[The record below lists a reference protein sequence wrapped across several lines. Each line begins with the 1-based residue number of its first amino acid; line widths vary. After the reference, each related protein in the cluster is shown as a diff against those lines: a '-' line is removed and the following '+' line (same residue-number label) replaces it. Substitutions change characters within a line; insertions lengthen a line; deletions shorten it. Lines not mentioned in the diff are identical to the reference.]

1 MPERS
6 AIRMPRLGL
15 AARLAACLIGGAVV
29 YSSCFSFFQQRLE
42 QRHLESLVSMSAARI
57 ADVVRNSARD
67 AMMHNDRERLY
78 VMIRDIGRE
87 PGIRLLRIISE
98 EGLVRH
104 STLTREIGTMVDK
117 KAEACFGCHAQS
129 QPLSRL
135 PSKQRSRVF
144 VEPDGLRTLAIILPI
159 ENSPDCSNAACHAH
173 PAQRQILGVI
183 DAHLALDGVDAQ
195 LAEHRTQMM
204 AFTVAAALIVSLASV
219 VFIFIFVHRP
229 VRELI
234 YGTLKIGRGDLKHRI
249 HVESSDEF
257 GLLAAS
263 FNRMA
268 EELGQAYGELQEWGR
283 RLEDRVHEKTEE
295 LEKAHKGMI
304 HSEKMASLGKLAATV
319 AHEVNNPLFGMLTYA
334 RLTMKEVVKSDLPED
349 KRKRILEYQEIIDRE
364 SKRCGELMK
373 GLLTFAR
380 QSPPQHAMTQLNTI
394 VARAQALVAHQY
406 ELAQI
411 ELTVNTDPALPEISC
426 DPDQIQ
432 QVIIVLLV
440 NACEALGHGG
450 SVTVSTR
457 TLDSGQGVLIGVRDT
472 GPGISSDVQAQ
483 IFEPFF
489 STKDD
494 QHRTGLGLAVARG
507 IIDRHGGTITVESKP
522 GDGAEFRVQL
532 PLSTGLKPATA
543 VARET
548 T

>member
-1 MPERS
+1 
-6 AIRMPRLGL
+6 MPRLGL
-15 AARLAACLIGGAVV
+15 AARLAGCLIGGAIV
-29 YSSCFSFFQQRLE
+29 YSSCFSFFQQRME
-42 QRHLESLVSMSAARI
+42 QRQQESLVSMSAARI

-87 PGIRLLRIISE
+87 PGMRLLRIISE
-98 EGLVRH
+98 DGLIRH
-104 STLTREIGTMVDK
+104 STRTGEIGAMVDK
-117 KAEACFGCHAQS
+117 KAEACFGCHAQG

-135 PSKQRSRVF
+135 PNKQSTRVF
-144 VEPDGLRTLAIILPI
+144 TEPGGQRTLAIILPI
-159 ENSPDCSNAACHAH
+159 ENSSDCSNAACHAH
-173 PAQRQILGVI
+173 PPQRRILGVI
-183 DAHLALDGVDAQ
+183 DAHLALDSVDAQ

-204 AFTVAAALIVSLASV
+204 AFTVAAALIVSLLSGL
-219 VFIFIFVHRP
+219 FIFVFVHRP

-268 EELGQAYGELQEWGR
+268 EELGRAYGELQEWAR
-283 RLEDRVHEKTEE
+283 RLEDRVHEKTAE
-295 LEKAHKGMI
+295 LEQAHKGMI

-380 QSPPQHAMTQLNTI
+380 QSPPQHAMTQLNTT
-394 VARAQALVAHQY
+394 VARAHALVAHQY

-411 ELTVNTDPALPEISC
+411 ELIVHTDPALPEISC

-432 QVIIVLLV
+432 QVLIVLLV

-450 SVTVSTR
+450 AVTVSTR
-457 TLDSGQGVLIGVRDT
+457 TLDAGQGVLLSVRDT
-472 GPGISSDVQAQ
+472 GPGISSEVQSQ

-507 IIDRHGGTITVESKP
+507 IVDRHGGTITVDSKP
-522 GDGAEFRVQL
+522 GEGAEFRVQL
-532 PLSTGLKPATA
+532 PLSTGPQPATA
-543 VARET
+543 VAREAT
-548 T
+548 

>member
-15 AARLAACLIGGAVV
+15 AARLAACLIGGAIV

-87 PGIRLLRIISE
+87 PGMRLLRIISE

-104 STLTREIGTMVDK
+104 STRTSEIGTMVDK
-117 KAEACFGCHAQS
+117 NAEACFGCHAQS

-135 PSKQRSRVF
+135 PNKERSRVF
-144 VEPDGLRTLAIILPI
+144 VEPDGHRTLAIILPI

-204 AFTVAAALIVSLASV
+204 AFTIGAALIVSLLSGG
-219 VFIFIFVHRP
+219 FIFIFVHRP

-234 YGTLKIGRGDLKHRI
+234 YGTLKIGRGDLHHRI
-249 HVESSDEF
+249 HVGSNDEF

-268 EELGQAYGELQEWGR
+268 EELAQAYGQLKEWAR
-283 RLEDRVHEKTEE
+283 RLEDRVQEKSAE

-304 HSEKMASLGKLAATV
+304 YSEKMASLGKLAATV

-373 GLLTFAR
+373 SLLTFAR

-394 VARAQALVAHQY
+394 VARAQALVTHQY
-406 ELAQI
+406 SLAQI
-411 ELTVNTDPALPEISC
+411 ELIVHSDPALPEISC

-432 QVIIVLLV
+432 QVVIVLLV

-450 SVTVSTR
+450 SVIVSTR
-457 TLDSGQGVLIGVRDT
+457 TLESGQGVLISVRDT
-472 GPGISSDVQAQ
+472 GPGISSDVQVQ

-507 IIDRHGGTITVESKP
+507 IMDRHGGTITVESKP
-522 GDGAEFRVQL
+522 GEGAEFRVQL
-532 PLSTGLKPATA
+532 PLSTEPQPSIAG
-543 VARET
+543 ARET

>member
-1 MPERS
+1 V
-6 AIRMPRLGL
+6 G
-15 AARLAACLIGGAVV
+15 
-29 YSSCFSFFQQRLE
+29 
-42 QRHLESLVSMSAARI
+42 
-57 ADVVRNSARD
+57 
-67 AMMHNDRERLY
+67 
-78 VMIRDIGRE
+78 
-87 PGIRLLRIISE
+87 
-98 EGLVRH
+98 
-104 STLTREIGTMVDK
+104 
-117 KAEACFGCHAQS
+117 
-129 QPLSRL
+129 
-135 PSKQRSRVF
+135 
-144 VEPDGLRTLAIILPI
+144 
-159 ENSPDCSNAACHAH
+159 
-173 PAQRQILGVI
+173 
-183 DAHLALDGVDAQ
+183 
-195 LAEHRTQMM
+195 
-204 AFTVAAALIVSLASV
+204 
-219 VFIFIFVHRP
+219 
-229 VRELI
+229 
-234 YGTLKIGRGDLKHRI
+234 
-249 HVESSDEF
+249 SSDEF

-268 EELGQAYGELQEWGR
+268 EELGQAYGQLQDWGR

-394 VARAQALVAHQY
+394 VARAQALVTHQY
-406 ELAQI
+406 ALAQI
-411 ELTVNTDPALPEISC
+411 ELIVSTDPALPGISC

-432 QVIIVLLV
+432 QVLIVLLV
-440 NACEALGHGG
+440 NACGRLPIRTH
-450 SVTVSTR
+450 
-457 TLDSGQGVLIGVRDT
+457 TLDSGQGVLISVRDT

-507 IIDRHGGTITVESKP
+507 IVDRHGGTITVESKP
-522 GDGAEFRVQL
+522 GEGAEFRVQL
-532 PLSTGLKPATA
+532 PLSTGPQPTST

>member
-1 MPERS
+1 
-6 AIRMPRLGL
+6 MPRLGL
-15 AARLAACLIGGAVV
+15 AARLAGCLIGGAIV
-29 YSSCFSFFQQRLE
+29 YSSCFSFFQQRME
-42 QRHLESLVSMSAARI
+42 QRQQESLVSMSAARI

-87 PGIRLLRIISE
+87 PGMRLLRIISE
-98 EGLVRH
+98 EGLIRH
-104 STLTREIGTMVDK
+104 STRTGEIGTMVDK
-117 KAEACFGCHAQS
+117 KTEACFGCHAQG

-135 PSKQRSRVF
+135 PNQQSTRVF
-144 VEPDGLRTLAIILPI
+144 VEPDGHRTLAIILPI

-173 PAQRQILGVI
+173 PSQRRILGVI
-183 DAHLALDGVDAQ
+183 DAHLALDSVDAQ

-204 AFTVAAALIVSLASV
+204 AFTIAAALIVSLLSG
-219 VFIFIFVHRP
+219 VFIFVFVHRP

-249 HVESSDEF
+249 HVESTDEF

-263 FNRMA
+263 FNHMA
-268 EELGQAYGELQEWGR
+268 EELGRAYGELQEWAR
-283 RLEDRVHEKTEE
+283 RLEDRVHEKTAE
-295 LEKAHKGMI
+295 LEQAHKGMI

-394 VARAQALVAHQY
+394 VARAHALVAHQY

-411 ELTVNTDPALPEISC
+411 ELIVQTDPALPEISC

-432 QVIIVLLV
+432 QVLIVLLV

-450 SVTVSTR
+450 AVTVSTR
-457 TLDSGQGVLIGVRDT
+457 TLDAGQGVLISVRDT
-472 GPGISSDVQAQ
+472 GPGISSEVQSQ

-507 IIDRHGGTITVESKP
+507 IVDRHGGTITVDSKP
-522 GDGAEFRVQL
+522 GEGAEFRVQL
-532 PLSTGLKPATA
+532 PLSTGPQPATA

>member
-1 MPERS
+1 
-6 AIRMPRLGL
+6 MPRLGL

-42 QRHLESLVSMSAARI
+42 QRHLESLVSLSAARI

-78 VMIRDIGRE
+78 AMIRDIGRE
-87 PGIRLLRIISE
+87 PGMRLLRIISE

-104 STLTREIGTMVDK
+104 STRTGEIGTMVDK
-117 KAEACFGCHAQS
+117 HAEACFGCHAQS

-135 PSKQRSRVF
+135 PSKERSRVF
-144 VEPDGLRTLAIILPI
+144 VEPDGQRTLAIILPI
-159 ENSPDCSNAACHAH
+159 ENSPDCSSAACHAH

-195 LAEHRTQMM
+195 LAEHRMQMM
-204 AFTVAAALIVSLASV
+204 AFTVGAALIVSLLSGG
-219 VFIFIFVHRP
+219 FIFMFVHRP

-234 YGTLKIGRGDLKHRI
+234 YGTLKIGRGDLNHRI
-249 HVESSDEF
+249 QVGSSDEF

-268 EELGQAYGELQEWGR
+268 EELGQAYGQLKEWGR
-283 RLEDRVHEKTEE
+283 RLEDRVQEKTAE

-394 VARAQALVAHQY
+394 VARAQALVTHQY
-406 ELAQI
+406 SLAQI
-411 ELTVNTDPALPEISC
+411 ELIVDTDPELPEISC

-432 QVIIVLLV
+432 QVVIVLLV

-450 SVTVSTR
+450 SVTVGTR
-457 TLDSGQGVLIGVRDT
+457 TLPAGQGVLIGVRDT

-507 IIDRHGGTITVESKP
+507 IVDRHGGTITVESKP
-522 GDGAEFRVQL
+522 GAGAEF
-532 PLSTGLKPATA
+532 PLSTGPQTTPT
-543 VARET
+543 VAKET

>member
-1 MPERS
+1 
-6 AIRMPRLGL
+6 MPRLGL
-15 AARLAACLIGGAVV
+15 GARLAGCLIGGAIV

-42 QRHLESLVSMSAARI
+42 QRQQESLVSMSAARI
-57 ADVVRNSARD
+57 AHVVRNSARD

-78 VMIRDIGRE
+78 VMIRDVGRE
-87 PGIRLLRIISE
+87 PGMRLLRIISQ
-98 EGLVRH
+98 EGLIRH
-104 STLTREIGTMVDK
+104 STRSGEIGTMVDK
-117 KAEACFGCHAQS
+117 KAEACFGCHAQD

-135 PSKQRSRVF
+135 PDKQSSRVF
-144 VEPDGLRTLAIILPI
+144 VEPDGHRTLAIILPI
-159 ENSPDCSNAACHAH
+159 ENSSDCSNAACHAH
-173 PAQRQILGVI
+173 PPQRRILGVI
-183 DAHLALDGVDAQ
+183 DAHLALDSVDAQ

-204 AFTVAAALIVSLASV
+204 AFTIAAALIVSLLSG
-219 VFIFIFVHRP
+219 VFIFVFVHRP

-268 EELGQAYGELQEWGR
+268 EELGRAYGELQEWAR
-283 RLEDRVHEKTEE
+283 RLEDRVHEKTAE
-295 LEKAHKGMI
+295 LEQAHKGMI

-334 RLTMKEVVKSDLPED
+334 RLTMKEVVKSDLPEA

-394 VARAQALVAHQY
+394 VARAHALVAHQY

-411 ELTVNTDPALPEISC
+411 ELIVHTDLALPEISC

-432 QVIIVLLV
+432 QVLIVLLV

-450 SVTVSTR
+450 AVTVSTR
-457 TLDSGQGVLIGVRDT
+457 TLDAGQGVLISVRDT
-472 GPGISSDVQAQ
+472 GPGIPSEVQAQ

-507 IIDRHGGTITVESKP
+507 IVDRHGGTITVDSKP
-522 GDGAEFRVQL
+522 GEGAEFRVQL
-532 PLSTGLKPATA
+532 PLSTGPQPVTA

>member
-1 MPERS
+1 MPDRA

-15 AARLAACLIGGAVV
+15 AARLAACLIGGAIL

-57 ADVVRNSARD
+57 ANVVRNSARD

-78 VMIRDIGRE
+78 AMIRDIGRE
-87 PGIRLLRIISE
+87 PGMRLLRIISE

-104 STLTREIGTMVDK
+104 STRTSEVGMMVDK
-117 KAEACFGCHAQS
+117 QAEACFGCHAQS

-135 PSKQRSRVF
+135 PNKDRSRVF
-144 VEPDGLRTLAIILPI
+144 VEPDGHRTLAIILPI
-159 ENSPDCSNAACHAH
+159 ENSPDCSSAACHAH

-183 DAHLALDGVDAQ
+183 DAHLSLESVDAQ

-204 AFTVAAALIVSLASV
+204 AFTVGAALIVSLLSAG
-219 VFIFIFVHRP
+219 FIFVFVHRP

-234 YGTLKIGRGDLKHRI
+234 YGTLKIGRGQLKHRI
-249 HVESSDEF
+249 HVGSNDEF
-257 GLLAAS
+257 GLLATS

-268 EELGQAYGELQEWGR
+268 EELGQAYGELQQWGR

-295 LEKAHKGMI
+295 LENAHKGMI

-334 RLTMKEVVKSDLPED
+334 RLTMKEVIKSDLPED
-349 KRKRILEYQEIIDRE
+349 KRKRILEYQEIIDHE

-380 QSPPQHAMTQLNTI
+380 QSPPQHAMTQLNKI
-394 VARAQALVAHQY
+394 VDRARALVAHQY
-406 ELAQI
+406 SLAQI
-411 ELTVNTDPALPEISC
+411 DLVIHTDAALPEISC

-432 QVIIVLLV
+432 QVLIVLLV
-440 NACEALGHGG
+440 NACEAMGQGG
-450 SVTVSTR
+450 SVTVSTGA
-457 TLDSGQGVLIGVRDT
+457 LHNGEGVLITVRDT
-472 GPGISSDVQAQ
+472 GPGISKDVQAQ

-507 IIDRHGGTITVESKP
+507 IIDRHGGTITVESNL
-522 GDGAEFRVQL
+522 GQGAEFRVQL
-532 PLSTGLKPATA
+532 PILIGPRPTLA
-543 VARET
+543 VVRESP
-548 T
+548 

>member
-87 PGIRLLRIISE
+87 PGMRLLRIISE

-104 STLTREIGTMVDK
+104 STRTSEIGTMVDK

-135 PSKQRSRVF
+135 PSKERSRVF
-144 VEPDGLRTLAIILPI
+144 LEPDGHRTLAIILPI

-249 HVESSDEF
+249 HVGSSDEF

-295 LEKAHKGMI
+295 LENAHKGMI

-394 VARAQALVAHQY
+394 VARAQALVTHQCS
-406 ELAQI
+406 LAQI
-411 ELTVNTDPALPEISC
+411 ELIVNTDPALPEISC

-450 SVTVSTR
+450 SVTVSTL
-457 TLDSGQGVLIGVRDT
+457 TLASGQGVLISVRDT

-522 GDGAEFRVQL
+522 GEGAEFRVQL
-532 PLSTGLKPATA
+532 PLSTGPKPATA
-543 VARET
+543 VVRET

>member
-268 EELGQAYGELQEWGR
+268 GELGQAYGELQEWGR

>member
-1 MPERS
+1 MSDRS

-15 AARLAACLIGGAVV
+15 AARLAACLIGGAIV

-42 QRHLESLVSMSAARI
+42 QRQQESLVSMSAARI

-78 VMIRDIGRE
+78 AMIRDIGRE
-87 PGIRLLRIISE
+87 PGMRLLRIISE

-104 STLTREIGTMVDK
+104 STRTSEIGTMVDK
-117 KAEACFGCHAQS
+117 RAEACYGCHEQN
-129 QPLSRL
+129 QPLTRL
-135 PSKQRSRVF
+135 PNRARSRVF
-144 VEPDGLRTLAIILPI
+144 FEPDGHRTLAIILPI
-159 ENSPDCSNAACHAH
+159 ENSPDCSTAACHAH
-173 PAQRQILGVI
+173 PANRQILGVI
-183 DAHLALDGVDAQ
+183 DAHLSLQGVDEQ

-204 AFTVAAALIVSLASV
+204 AFTIAAAMIVSLLSAG
-219 VFIFIFVHRP
+219 FIFIFVHRP

-249 HVESSDEF
+249 NVGSSDEF
-257 GLLAAS
+257 GLLATA

-268 EELGQAYGELQEWGR
+268 GELGQAYGELQEWAR
-283 RLEDRVHEKTEE
+283 RLEDRVHEKTAE
-295 LEKAHKGMI
+295 LEQAHKGMI

-380 QSPPQHAMTQLNTI
+380 QSPPQHAMTQLNSI
-394 VARAQALVAHQY
+394 VDRARALVSHQY

-411 ELTVNTDPALPEISC
+411 ELIVHADPALPEISC

-432 QVIIVLLV
+432 QVLIVLLV
-440 NACEALGHGG
+440 NACEALVQGG
-450 SVTVSTR
+450 SVTVSTSA
-457 TLDSGQGVLIGVRDT
+457 LGDGQGVLITVRDT
-472 GPGISSDVQAQ
+472 GPGISADVQAQ

-507 IIDRHGGTITVESKP
+507 IIDRHGGTITVESNP
-522 GDGAEFRVQL
+522 GEGAEFRVQL
-532 PLSTGLKPATA
+532 PLSTGPHPASA
-543 VARET
+543 IAREST
-548 T
+548 

>member
-1 MPERS
+1 
-6 AIRMPRLGL
+6 MPRLGL
-15 AARLAACLIGGAVV
+15 AARLAACLIGGAIV

-42 QRHLESLVSMSAARI
+42 QRQQESLVSMSAARI

-87 PGIRLLRIISE
+87 PGMRLLRIISE

-104 STLTREIGTMVDK
+104 STRTSEIGTMVDK
-117 KAEACFGCHAQS
+117 KAEACFGCHEQN

-135 PSKQRSRVF
+135 PGKARSRVF
-144 VEPDGLRTLAIILPI
+144 VEADGHRTLAIILPI
-159 ENSPDCSNAACHAH
+159 ENSPDCSNATCHAH

-183 DAHLALDGVDAQ
+183 DAHLALDSVDAQ

-204 AFTVAAALIVSLASV
+204 AFTIAAALIVSLLSV

-234 YGTLKIGRGDLKHRI
+234 YGTLRIGRGDLKHRI
-249 HVESSDEF
+249 HVESGDEF

-263 FNRMA
+263 FNHMA
-268 EELGQAYGELQEWGR
+268 AELGRAYGELQEWGR

-380 QSPPQHAMTQLNTI
+380 QSPPQHAMTQLNKI
-394 VARAQALVAHQY
+394 VERSRALVAHQY

-411 ELTVNTDPALPEISC
+411 ELIVNTDPALPEISC

-432 QVIIVLLV
+432 QVLIVLLV
-440 NACEALGHGG
+440 NACEAMVQGG
-450 SVTVSTR
+450 SVTVTTSAPG
-457 TLDSGQGVLIGVRDT
+457 DGQGVLITVRDT
-472 GPGISSDVQAQ
+472 GPGISADVQAQ

-507 IIDRHGGTITVESKP
+507 IVDRHGGTITVESKP
-522 GDGAEFRVQL
+522 GEGAEFRVQL
-532 PLSTGLKPATA
+532 PLSTGPQPAPA
-543 VARET
+543 VAKET

>member
-1 MPERS
+1 
-6 AIRMPRLGL
+6 MPRLGL
-15 AARLAACLIGGAVV
+15 AARLAACLIGGAII
-29 YSSCFSFFQQRLE
+29 YSACFTFFQQRME
-42 QRHLESLVSMSAARI
+42 QRQQESLVSMSAARI
-57 ADVVRNSARD
+57 ADVVRNSTRD

-87 PGIRLLRIISE
+87 PGMRLLRIISE

-104 STLTREIGTMVDK
+104 STRTNEIGTMVDK
-117 KAEACFGCHAQS
+117 KAEACFGCHEQDK
-129 QPLSRL
+129 PLARL
-135 PSKQRSRVF
+135 PNKARSRVF
-144 VEPDGLRTLAIILPI
+144 SEPDGHRTLAIILPI

-173 PAQRQILGVI
+173 PSERKVLGVI
-183 DAHLALDGVDAQ
+183 DAHLALDSVDAQ
-195 LAEHRTQMM
+195 LAENRRHMM
-204 AFTVAAALIVSLASV
+204 AFTIGAALIVSLLSV

-234 YGTLKIGRGDLKHRI
+234 YGTVKIGRGDLNHRI
-249 HVESSDEF
+249 HVESTDEF
-257 GLLAAS
+257 GLLAAA
-263 FNRMA
+263 FNHMA
-268 EELGQAYGELQEWGR
+268 AELSKAYGELQEWAR

-334 RLTMKEVVKSDLPED
+334 RLTSKEIAKSDLPDD

-364 SKRCGELMK
+364 SKRCGDLMK

-380 QSPPQHAMTQLNTI
+380 QSPPQHAMTQINQI
-394 VARAQALVAHQY
+394 VERSRALVAHQY

-411 ELTVNTDPALPEISC
+411 ELMIDVDPALPEISC

-432 QVIIVLLV
+432 QVLIVLLV
-440 NACEALGHGG
+440 NACEAMGQGG
-450 SVTVSTR
+450 SVTVR
-457 TLDSGQGVLIGVRDT
+457 TAALENGQGVLLSVRDT
-472 GPGISSDVQAQ
+472 GPGIPDDLQAQ

-507 IIDRHGGTITVESKP
+507 IVDRHGGTITVVSEP
-522 GDGAEFRVQL
+522 GKGAEFRVQL
-532 PLSTGLKPATA
+532 PVATGPQPASA
-543 VARET
+543 IAREST
-548 T
+548 

>member
-1 MPERS
+1 
-6 AIRMPRLGL
+6 MPRLGL
-15 AARLAACLIGGAVV
+15 GARLAGCLIGGAIV

-42 QRHLESLVSMSAARI
+42 QRQQESLVSMSAARI
-57 ADVVRNSARD
+57 AHVVRNSARD

-78 VMIRDIGRE
+78 VMIRDVGRE
-87 PGIRLLRIISE
+87 PGMRLLRIISQ
-98 EGLVRH
+98 EGLIRH
-104 STLTREIGTMVDK
+104 STRSGEIGTMVDK
-117 KAEACFGCHAQS
+117 KAEACFGCHAQD

-135 PSKQRSRVF
+135 PDKQSSRVF
-144 VEPDGLRTLAIILPI
+144 VEPDGHRTLAIILPI
-159 ENSPDCSNAACHAH
+159 ENSSDCSNAACHAH
-173 PAQRQILGVI
+173 PPQRRILGVI
-183 DAHLALDGVDAQ
+183 DAHLALDSVDAQ
-195 LAEHRTQMM
+195 LGEHRTQMM
-204 AFTVAAALIVSLASV
+204 AFTIAAALIVSLLSG
-219 VFIFIFVHRP
+219 VFIFVFVHRP

-268 EELGQAYGELQEWGR
+268 EELGRAYGELQEWAR
-283 RLEDRVHEKTEE
+283 RLEDRVHEKTAE
-295 LEKAHKGMI
+295 LEQAHKGMI

-380 QSPPQHAMTQLNTI
+380 QSPPQHAMTQLNMI
-394 VARAQALVAHQY
+394 VARAHALVAHQY

-411 ELTVNTDPALPEISC
+411 ELIVQTDPALPEISC

-432 QVIIVLLV
+432 QVLIVLLV

-450 SVTVSTR
+450 AVTVSTR
-457 TLDSGQGVLIGVRDT
+457 TLDAGQGVLISVRDT
-472 GPGISSDVQAQ
+472 GPGIPSEVQAQ

-507 IIDRHGGTITVESKP
+507 IVDRHGGTITVDSKP
-522 GDGAEFRVQL
+522 GEGAEFRVQL
-532 PLSTGLKPATA
+532 PLSTGPQPVTA

>member
-1 MPERS
+1 
-6 AIRMPRLGL
+6 MPRWGL
-15 AARLAACLIGGAVV
+15 AARLAACLLGGAVV
-29 YSSCFSFFQQRLE
+29 YSFCFSFFQQRLE

-57 ADVVRNSARD
+57 ADVVRSSARD

-87 PGIRLLRIISE
+87 PGMRLLRIISE

-104 STLTREIGTMVDK
+104 STRLSEVGTMVDK
-117 KAEACFGCHAQS
+117 HAEACFGCHSQS
-129 QPLSRL
+129 QPLARL

-144 VEPDGLRTLAIILPI
+144 VEADGHRTLAIILPI
-159 ENSPDCSNAACHAH
+159 ENSPDCSSAACHAH

-183 DAHLALDGVDAQ
+183 DAHLALDAVDAQ
-195 LAEHRTQMM
+195 LDEHRTQMM
-204 AFTVAAALIVSLASV
+204 AFTIGAAVIVSLLSGG
-219 VFIFIFVHRP
+219 FIFVFVHRP

-234 YGTLKIGRGDLKHRI
+234 YGTLKIGRGDLSHRI
-249 HVESSDEF
+249 RVESSDEF

-268 EELGQAYGELQEWGR
+268 AELGEAYGELKEWGR
-283 RLEDRVHEKTEE
+283 RLEDRVQEKTAE

-304 HSEKMASLGKLAATV
+304 RSEKMVSLGKLAATV

-334 RLTMKEVVKSDLPED
+334 RLTMKEVAKSDLPED

-394 VARAQALVAHQY
+394 VARARALVAHQY
-406 ELAQI
+406 SLAQI
-411 ELTVNTDPALPEISC
+411 ELIIDTDPTLPEISC

-432 QVIIVLLV
+432 QVLIVLLV
-440 NACEALGHGG
+440 NACEAMQHGG

-457 TLDSGQGVLIGVRDT
+457 TLEAGQGVLISVRDT
-472 GPGISSDVQAQ
+472 GPGIPSDVQAQ

-507 IIDRHGGTITVESKP
+507 IMDRHGGTITVESKL
-522 GDGAEFRVQL
+522 GEGAEFRIQL
-532 PLSTGLKPATA
+532 PLSAETQPAATG
-543 VARET
+543 ARET